1 MIRNPEEDSRTLDR
15 YQDGLLR
22 PLSTEI
28 AGEYTTAYG
37 YDAANRLA
45 SVWHQPA
52 LDATTKAPAGAADFA
67 YTYEP
72 DSYGLVKAVTR
83 TGGHTVANTWEEDR
97 NVLLGR
103 NNHTGT
109 PASPVSKYDYEIL
122 SNGNPTGKGA
132 NSIGQ
137 RTSLITSGSAFA
149 TAPAYTWSYNG
160 AGELTEAD
168 DTSSSNN
175 DRAFQYDAIGNRE
188 KTVNGLAD
196 TLGAA
201 PVNYV
206 ANSLNQYTT
215 ANGVALP
222 TTPAPAPYDEDGNM
236 TRGPLPASDAGT
248 HATLVWDAENRLVS
262 ATVTKNT
269 VTTTTNYSYD
279 AQSRRTVKQVVGGSA
294 TLYIHD
300 GWNLIAE
307 YSGTTLT
314 KTYTWGMDLSGS
326 MQGAGGVGGLLAVK
340 EGSASYYP
348 TFDGNGNVSEYL
360 DSNNV
365 VQAHYEYDAFGNTLV
380 ATGPKKDD
388 FAHRFS
394 NKYHD
399 AETGLYYYGY
409 RYYDPT
415 TGRWPSRDPI
425 REAGGPN
432 LYGFVG
438 NCVVNKFDYLGLE
451 SLCDTCEKGKKLG
464 EADEGVKTLIDRMKE
479 KGCKLPTVKCRCK
492 EKGEKGGGHFDHVTN
507 AIALFCN
514 SVAGSN
520 YFKLLTIHEYAHAY
534 DSCFGLKAT
543 DCAKRA
549 CLEIRAYKFAQ
560 CAGLKDPVKKEEC
573 VRKGAEES
581 VGHYCR
587 NASGWVKSAWKNCY

>member
-1 MIRNPEEDSRTLDR
+1 TRTLDR
-15 YQDGLLR
+15 HHDDLLR

-399 AETGLYYYGY
+399 AETGLYYYG
-409 RYYDPT
+409 
-415 TGRWPSRDPI
+415 
-425 REAGGPN
+425 
-432 LYGFVG
+432 
-438 NCVVNKFDYLGLE
+438 
-451 SLCDTCEKGKKLG
+451 
-464 EADEGVKTLIDRMKE
+464 
-479 KGCKLPTVKCRCK
+479 
-492 EKGEKGGGHFDHVTN
+492 
-507 AIALFCN
+507 
-514 SVAGSN
+514 
-520 YFKLLTIHEYAHAY
+520 
-534 DSCFGLKAT
+534 
-543 DCAKRA
+543 
-549 CLEIRAYKFAQ
+549 
-560 CAGLKDPVKKEEC
+560 
-573 VRKGAEES
+573 
-581 VGHYCR
+581 
-587 NASGWVKSAWKNCY
+587 